1 MVTDRESLK
10 AFVASARAYLEAD
23 YEAAIADFRVNPEWN
38 QGSIYLYVMTL
49 EGVIVLSGAAPE
61 LEGQNF
67 ILNPATVDN
76 TRSILRM
83 AQREEGGFVEYVW
96 DDPAI
101 EGDDD
106 SLKVG
111 YAITFVR
118 GDQELVVGS
127 GFYP

>member
-1 MVTDRESLK
+1 ME
-10 AFVASARAYLEAD
+10 YL
-23 YEAAIADFRVNPEWN
+23 
-38 QGSIYLYVMTL
+38 
-49 EGVIVLSGAAPE
+49 
-61 LEGQNF
+61 
-67 ILNPATVDN
+67 
-76 TRSILRM
+76 
-83 AQREEGGFVEYVW
+83 W